1 MTTSQ
6 LAKLFHARR
15 SGTYKGRYAYQA
27 KCPVHRD
34 RMPSLSI
41 TEPEKGRSRVNCHAG
56 CDHLD
61 ILASK
66 GLTLVDLYADKRTM
80 TPEIRRQM
88 ADEDRLK
95 LKERQHGLAIM
106 AQTVYPKERRYWA
119 AVERNLGLDIR
130 RLEDILFPREKMV
143 RECNETAQRII
154 AEYGFEEL
162 WRCLP
167 LARLQA
173 RSMQERRKWILTA
186 PSSSSK

>member
-6 LAKLFHARR
+6 IAKLFRARR
-15 SGTYKGRYAYQA
+15 SGTYKGRPAYQA
-27 KCPVHRD
+27 KCSVHRD

-66 GLTLVDLYADKRTM
+66 GLTLGDLYADKRTM

-130 RLEDILFPREKMV
+130 RLEDILFPREKAERD
-143 RECNETAQRII
+143 REQETQRVIR
-154 AEYGFEEL
+154 EYGIPEL
-162 WRCLP
+162 WDCLP

-173 RSMQERRKWILTA
+173 RLMNERKKEA
-186 PSSSSK
+186 

>member
-66 GLTLVDLYADKRTM
+66 GLTLGDLYADKRTM
-80 TPEIRRQM
+80 TPEIRQQM

-106 AQTVYPKERRYWA
+106 AQAALPGERNYWRV
-119 AVERNLGLDIR
+119 VERNLAVEIR
-130 RLEDILFPREKMV
+130 RLRDTIYPSEKKDRE
-143 RECNETAQRII
+143 RSETIQRVIR
-154 AEYGFEEL
+154 EYGFEAL
-162 WRCLP
+162 WDCLP
-167 LARLQA
+167 MARLQA
-173 RSMQERRKWILTA
+173 RMMNERKHERNPID
-186 PSSSSK
+186 

>member
-1 MTTSQ
+1 MTTAQ
-6 LAKLFHARR
+6 LSRLFHARR
-15 SGTYKGRYAYQA
+15 SGSYKGRPAYQA
-27 KCPVHRD
+27 KCCCHDD

-88 ADEDRLK
+88 GDEDRLK

-106 AQTVYPKERRYWA
+106 AQAVLPDERRYWA
-119 AVERNLGLDIR
+119 KVERNLAVEIR
-130 RLEDILFPREKMV
+130 RLRDTIYPSEKRDRE
-143 RECNETAQRII
+143 RSETVQRVI
-154 AEYGFEEL
+154 ADYGFECL
-162 WRCLP
+162 WDCLP

-173 RSMQERRKWILTA
+173 RLMNERKKEA
-186 PSSSSK
+186 